1 MGAPTIP
8 RDRFDYI
15 AAISDSWKR
24 QMLHNLL
31 KVRYSDA
38 PVFLDVASVINA
50 YTWEGDLFVGGQVA
64 RVDRGD
70 TFAAVGA
77 TGRYSD
83 RPTVTYTPLSGE
95 KFARGLMAPF
105 PVAAVLYLI
114 QSGYPVDVVLR
125 TCVNTINGL
134 DNEFGY
140 SGNPRSG
147 DPRFA
152 DLLARLRS
160 AQAGGA
166 LAFRI
171 KTVEEGEGAV
181 LHLRPAREDPQL
193 SFPIL
198 DLLGLDP
205 QASEYRIVFGMYPI
219 DNTEIAIVTRS
230 MLQVMIDYASYIDVP
245 AAETAEQRVYTP
257 VRSAAQ
263 ERLFPPLLRVHNG
276 EVAPADAHVALRYRN
291 RWFWIDDR
299 DWQSKAALNTLMI
312 LFSLTE
318 TGAGQGGAPVV
329 TIPAR

>member
-1 MGAPTIP
+1 MGPTTIG
-8 RDRFDYI
+8 RDRFDYV
-15 AAISDSWKR
+15 ASISDSWKR

-50 YTWEGDLFVGGQVA
+50 YTWEGDVSVGGQVA

-70 TFAAVGA
+70 TFGAAGA
-77 TGRYSD
+77 SGRYSD

-95 KFARGLMAPF
+95 KFARGLMSPF
-105 PVAAVLYLI
+105 PVASVLYLI
-114 QSGYPVDVVLR
+114 QSGYPVDTVLR

-134 DNEFGY
+134 DNTFGT

-152 DLLARLRS
+152 SLLTMLRE
-160 AQAGGA
+160 AQAAGA

-171 KTVEEGEGAV
+171 KTLREGDEAV
-181 LHLRPAREDPQL
+181 MYLRPQL
-193 SFPIL
+193 GDGRSANPVL
-198 DLLGLDP
+198 ELLGLDANV
-205 QASEYRIVFGMYPI
+205 QEYRVVFGMFPI
-219 DNTEIAIVTRS
+219 SKSEIAIVTRS
-230 MLQVMIDYASYIDVP
+230 MMQVMIDYASYIDVP
-245 AAETAEQRVYTP
+245 DADIAEKRVHSP
-257 VRSAAQ
+257 PRSVEQ
-263 ERLFPPLLRVHNG
+263 ERLFPPLLSVRNG
-276 EVAPADAHVALRYRN
+276 EEAPADAHVALRYRN

-299 DWQSKAALNTLMI
+299 DWQSKAALNTLMV

-329 TIPAR
+329 TIPVR